1 MIRVIFQV
9 NMFPVDFSLKCFRHA
24 DFFISIGPTS
34 PLLYIYMN
42 VCNLR
47 VAVFDFS
54 IVSIHQFI
62 FSGKTKQG
70 KNGISGF
77 VQNILSSKKKASN
90 LKRGSNLPTMRI
102 QVLEL
107 IRFQTFVTALI
118 KWIHMKVM
126 AFSSVVRQPKFWLD
140 IFESVQTNPC

>member
-24 DFFISIGPTS
+24 DFFISIGPTP

-47 VAVFDFS
+47 VAVFDFI

-90 LKRGSNLPTMRI
+90 LKRGNNLPTMRN

-107 IRFQTFVTALI
+107 IRFQTFVIALI
-118 KWIHMKVM
+118 K
-126 AFSSVVRQPKFWLD
+126 
-140 IFESVQTNPC
+140 